1 MILTYYYC
9 SFLSWLVGISMAFIS
24 GLTPCLDFIPL
35 ILVVSCSFSCYN
47 LLSYFFRSPGF
58 FIIVYVPVRI
68 IRFLHILNGRFEIQ
82 PEVLSSVRLVFLV
95 RGLLRIIMGYPKE
108 KLGQI
113 CSFLEHVQILEQEV
127 VNGID
132 DFAIPVEKTILPL
145 LGKLTFIWEYPQKLC
160 NLKNDFVGLCLPC
173 VDVNIR
179 VEVLENLEDKISEF
193 ECTQLVQADKGNI
206 LFEGRLVQQK
216 HNLFY
221 IFRLNIF
228 FLDEG

>member
-1 MILTYYYC
+1 
-9 SFLSWLVGISMAFIS
+9 MAFIS

-108 KLGQI
+108 R
-113 CSFLEHVQILEQEV
+113 ETWP
-127 VNGID
+127 NM
-132 DFAIPVEKTILPL
+132 
-145 LGKLTFIWEYPQKLC
+145 
-160 NLKNDFVGLCLPC
+160 
-173 VDVNIR
+173 
-179 VEVLENLEDKISEF
+179 
-193 ECTQLVQADKGNI
+193 
-206 LFEGRLVQQK
+206 LFS
-216 HNLFY
+216 
-221 IFRLNIF
+221 
-228 FLDEG
+228 